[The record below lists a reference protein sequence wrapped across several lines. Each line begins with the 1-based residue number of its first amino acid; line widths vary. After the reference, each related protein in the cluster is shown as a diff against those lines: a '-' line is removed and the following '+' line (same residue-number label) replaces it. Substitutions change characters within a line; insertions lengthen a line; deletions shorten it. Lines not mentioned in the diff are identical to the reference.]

1 MEHVTHNT
9 VFVTV
14 AQFQTFGCFVSSTK
28 CKLILKFVKTKKM
41 TGKLRD
47 YQVLD
52 VLCGGTFYK
61 VRHKVTNNIFAWKA
75 YDCSAY
81 SDEQIQNV
89 VNEVRTI
96 SEVHSDNQLR
106 YYDTILHAPSKTLYF
121 VLEYSSWQSLD
132 ELIAACKGSDMCIAE
147 SFIWYLVFE
156 LARLCKV
163 VERLKVAVLRKY
175 ITPSSVFVGD
185 ECQLRVNCFE
195 LEPAETNRDLMRQVG
210 EVAHT
215 LCYPPAARGDKIKGF
230 HYSDD
235 LRDVVSFLT
244 DERTANLRPDVVLHH
259 PTVLANLETMTGP
272 KHLSEILLSVKNSI
286 VASDANKCDSEKV
299 VELCRAVEPVP
310 RTHIN
315 LLDSPV
321 YSNISPKRKVNKEIQ
336 ESQSNRASMSPTLA
350 ALALELPGF
359 VPRSRKPYSQALETY
374 KPRQISEETLSQQW
388 MSRLIALRQREES
401 LNKRE
406 RELISKEIVNSPTTK
421 IIPLNESF
429 DFLNQ
434 VESNGITLPQVIGQT
449 EQRGQRASRRH
460 RRRSGAMRPKSHRK
474 SYGYEDLDSSLSAD
488 PGDGSIIVTATKF
501 TKENMPRRNIFPDVS
516 SKKVHF
522 TSTNP
527 FAESDES
534 VTLTFYELENVDQA
548 GYQVP
553 RREEKVVNDITKFK
567 YLDLEKMTS
576 EKRAAMQQWGPSSP
590 SKQAKMNK
598 EIFVGITNTNGGV
611 KRSPSKASLT
621 SKGSNS
627 SRYSI
632 ASSKSQWS
640 MESSNSQVSEDCVSE
655 RTRSSMR
662 QSLVHLPVAPS
673 EVKKSKRKS
682 LLPFKTPFKFMTST
696 KI

>member
-1 MEHVTHNT
+1 
-9 VFVTV
+9 
-14 AQFQTFGCFVSSTK
+14 
-28 CKLILKFVKTKKM
+28 M

-75 YDCSAY
+75 YDCSEY

-89 VNEVRTI
+89 VNEVKTI
-96 SEVHSDNQLR
+96 SEVHSQSQLR
-106 YYDTILHAPSKTLYF
+106 YYDTILHTPSKTLYF
-121 VLEYSSWQSLD
+121 VLEHSPWQSLD
-132 ELIAACKGSDMCIAE
+132 ELIAECKDSDKCFGE

-163 VERLKVAVLRKY
+163 VERLKVTVLRKC
-175 ITPSSVFVGD
+175 ITPASLFVGD
-185 ECQLRVNCFE
+185 DCQLRVNCFD
-195 LEPAETNRDLMRQVG
+195 LEPTKATPGLMRQVG
-210 EVAHT
+210 DVAHT
-215 LCYPPAARGDKIKGF
+215 LCYQFTNRADNIKQF

-235 LRDVVSFLT
+235 LRNVISLLR
-244 DERTANLRPDVVLHH
+244 DERNANLRPDVVLHH
-259 PTVLANLETMTGP
+259 PTVLANLETLAGP
-272 KHLSEILLSVKNSI
+272 KHLSEILLSGHYSI
-286 VASDANKCDSEKV
+286 LVSDANKCDSEKV
-299 VELCRAVEPVP
+299 VELCRAVEPMP

-315 LLDSPV
+315 LLDSPI
-321 YSNISPKRKVNKEIQ
+321 YSNIIPKRKINKEIE
-336 ESQSNRASMSPTLA
+336 ESHSNRGSISPTLA

-374 KPRQISEETLSQQW
+374 KPQQISEDTLSQQW

-406 RELISKEIVNSPTTK
+406 RELISKEIVNSPAVK
-421 IIPLNESF
+421 IISLNESF
-429 DFLNQ
+429 DTVNQ
-434 VESNGITLPQVIGQT
+434 GQSNGITLPPVISQV
-449 EQRGQRASRRH
+449 EEHGQRASRRR
-460 RRRSGAMRPKSHRK
+460 RRRSGSMRLKSHRK
-474 SYGYEDLDSSLSAD
+474 SYEDLDSSLSAD

-522 TSTNP
+522 TSRNP
-527 FAESDES
+527 FVENDDS
-534 VTLTFYELENVDQA
+534 VTLTFYELENVDQQ

-553 RREEKVVNDITKFK
+553 RQEEKVVNDIAKFK
-567 YLDLEKMTS
+567 YLDLEKITS

-590 SKQAKMNK
+590 SKQAKINMK
-598 EIFVGITNTNGGV
+598 IFTNITNTDEGV
-611 KRSPSKASLT
+611 KRSPSKTSLT
-621 SKGSNS
+621 SKSSNS
-627 SRYSI
+627 SRYSM
-632 ASSKSQWS
+632 ASIKSYWSTESANSK
-640 MESSNSQVSEDCVSE
+640 VSEGCISE

-662 QSLVHLPVAPS
+662 QSLVQMPVGPA

>member
-1 MEHVTHNT
+1 
-9 VFVTV
+9 
-14 AQFQTFGCFVSSTK
+14 
-28 CKLILKFVKTKKM
+28 M

-52 VLCGGTFYK
+52 ILCGGTFYK

-89 VNEVRTI
+89 VKEVKTI
-96 SEVHSDNQLR
+96 TKVHSDNHLR

-121 VLEYSSWQSLD
+121 VLEHISWRSLD
-132 ELIAACKGSDMCIAE
+132 ELIAACKDTDKCIAE
-147 SFIWYLVFE
+147 GFIWYLVFE
-156 LARLCKV
+156 LARLCKA
-163 VERLKVAVLRKY
+163 VERLKVVVLRKCV
-175 ITPSSVFVGD
+175 IPSSVFVGD
-185 ECQLRVNCFE
+185 DCELRVNCFE
-195 LEPAETNRDLMRQVG
+195 LEPAAEATSDLMRQVG
-210 EVAHT
+210 EVAYT
-215 LCYPPAARGDKIKGF
+215 LCSQPTDCNDKINKI

-235 LRDVVSFLT
+235 LHDVISFLV
-244 DERTANLRPDVVLHH
+244 DERNSNLRPDVILHH
-259 PTVLANLETMTGP
+259 PTVLANLETLSGP
-272 KHLSEILLSVKNSI
+272 KHLSEILLSVHNSL
-286 VASDANKCDSEKV
+286 VPSDANKCDSEKA
-299 VELCRAVEPVP
+299 VELCKAVEPVP
-310 RTHIN
+310 RTYIN

-321 YSNISPKRKVNKEIQ
+321 YSNISPKKKCNKHFE
-336 ESQSNRASMSPTLA
+336 ESQSYKGSVSPTLA

-374 KPRQISEETLSQQW
+374 KPQQISEETLSCQW

-406 RELISKEIVNSPTTK
+406 RELISKEIVSSPATK
-421 IIPLNESF
+421 IISVHDSF
-429 DFLNQ
+429 DSGSKG
-434 VESNGITLPQVIGQT
+434 EINGITLPPVIQA
-449 EQRGQRASRRH
+449 EEHGQRASRRR
-460 RRRSGAMRPKSHRK
+460 RRRSGSMRPKNYRK

-501 TKENMPRRNIFPDVS
+501 TKENMPRRNIFPEVL

-522 TSTNP
+522 TSVNP

-534 VTLTFYELENVDQA
+534 VTLTFYELENV
-548 GYQVP
+548 P
-553 RREEKVVNDITKFK
+553 RKDGQMQREQTVNDITKFK

-576 EKRAAMQQWGPSSP
+576 EKRAAMQQWSQSSP
-590 SKQAKMNK
+590 SKQAKINK
-598 EIFVGITNTNGGV
+598 KIFADITNANEDV
-611 KRSPSKASLT
+611 KRSPSKASLI
-621 SKGSNS
+621 SKCSNS
-627 SRYSI
+627 SKYSN

-640 MESSNSQVSEDCVSE
+640 MESANSKVSEDCISE

-662 QSLVHLPVAPS
+662 QSLAPMPVVRS

>member
-1 MEHVTHNT
+1 
-9 VFVTV
+9 
-14 AQFQTFGCFVSSTK
+14 
-28 CKLILKFVKTKKM
+28 M

-89 VNEVRTI
+89 VNEVKTI
-96 SEVHSDNQLR
+96 TKVHSDNQLR

-121 VLEYSSWQSLD
+121 VLEHSSWHSLN
-132 ELIAACKGSDMCIAE
+132 ELIAVCKDSDKCIAE

-163 VERLKVAVLRKY
+163 VERLKVVVLRKC
-175 ITPSSVFVGD
+175 ITLSSVFVGD
-185 ECQLRVNCFE
+185 ECELRVDCFE
-195 LEPAETNRDLMRQVG
+195 LEPAVAKSDLMRQVG
-210 EVAHT
+210 DVAYT
-215 LCYPPAARGDKIKGF
+215 LCYQPTPKEF

-235 LRDVVSFLT
+235 LCDFISFLT
-244 DERTANLRPDVVLHH
+244 EERNANLRPDVILHH
-259 PTVLANLETMTGP
+259 PTVLANLETLAGP
-272 KHLSEILLSVKNSI
+272 KHLSEILLSVHNSI
-286 VASDANKCDSEKV
+286 VVSDANKCDSQKA
-299 VELCRAVEPVP
+299 VELCRAVEPVT

-321 YSNISPKRKVNKEIQ
+321 YSNISPIGRSNKQIE
-336 ESQSNRASMSPTLA
+336 ESFSNRGSVSPTLA

-374 KPRQISEETLSQQW
+374 KPQQISEETLSQQW

-406 RELISKEIVNSPTTK
+406 RDLISKEIVSSPSTK
-421 IIPLNESF
+421 IISLNESF
-429 DFLNQ
+429 GIGRQ
-434 VESNGITLPQVIGQT
+434 GEINGITLPPVIGQADG
-449 EQRGQRASRRH
+449 RGRRAPRRRRRH
-460 RRRSGAMRPKSHRK
+460 SGSVRTKTRRK
-474 SYGYEDLDSSLSAD
+474 SYGYEGLDSSLSAD

-501 TKENMPRRNIFPDVS
+501 TKENMPRRNIFPDVL

-522 TSTNP
+522 SSTNP
-527 FAESDES
+527 FVESDES
-534 VTLTFYELENVDQA
+534 VTLTFYELEKVNREANQMPRQEE
-548 GYQVP
+548 QV
-553 RREEKVVNDITKFK
+553 VSDITKFK

-576 EKRAAMQQWGPSSP
+576 EKRAAMQQWSQSSP

-598 EIFVGITNTNGGV
+598 KIFADVTNISESV
-611 KRSPSKASLT
+611 KRSPSKVSLA

-627 SRYSI
+627 SRYSM
-632 ASSKSQWS
+632 ASSKSQCS
-640 MESSNSQVSEDCVSE
+640 MDLTNGQVSETCISE

-662 QSLVHLPVAPS
+662 QSLAPVPVVLP
-673 EVKKSKRKS
+673 EIKKSKRKS